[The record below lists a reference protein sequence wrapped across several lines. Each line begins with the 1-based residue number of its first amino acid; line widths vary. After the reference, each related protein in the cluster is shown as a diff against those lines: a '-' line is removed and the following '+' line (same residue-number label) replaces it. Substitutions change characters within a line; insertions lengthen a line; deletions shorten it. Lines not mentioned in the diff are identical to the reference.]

1 MGDFKRTIP
10 TEEEAENREHK
21 TEKSWTG
28 DLELFLVLMIC
39 PELVAGDG
47 QSDQVEE
54 GGNPAVEGGLLVTCV
69 QRRHPLLVTPILA
82 RLTAYRGTFTT
93 WGAQSSLLDTL
104 ILGQICT

>member
-1 MGDFKRTIP
+1 
-10 TEEEAENREHK
+10 
-21 TEKSWTG
+21 
-28 DLELFLVLMIC
+28 MIC

-47 QSDQVEE
+47 QGDQVEQ

-93 WGAQSSLLDTL
+93 
-104 ILGQICT
+104 